1 MTNPIS
7 QAQRDAIEQKMLALN
22 ALTRSIST
30 MFPGYFGGD
39 TKHPNLYADYGYPL
53 SLTFENYHQAWERNG
68 LAKAGI
74 ERPIETCWQE
84 FPRLV
89 EFEGTHDKTPLE
101 KEIAKAFENLQ
112 FWSNLSE
119 ADKYSRV
126 GEYSGVIF
134 RFRDNKKFD
143 EPVDTVGGGLE
154 GIAEIIPAWQ
164 GQLTADEF
172 FQDVNQENYGQ
183 VSMYTFNESAVKTSN
198 GKTQVRQMRVH
209 PDRVHIWSRNSTIWG
224 VPALKAGW
232 NDLLTCQKLIGAGGE
247 GFWKN
252 AKAAPVI
259 EVEKDANLNQ
269 LATMLGST
277 IANLPDKLDEIIA
290 DYQKGFDK
298 MLMLQGM
305 KASPQSIT
313 MPDPKEFMNNAL
325 MSYAASLSIP
335 LKILVGS
342 QTGERASTEDAK
354 EWNKTCNSRRTNFI
368 RPNIMRIVERLIKYK
383 ILPEKDWF
391 LLWGDLTEA
400 TTAEKVGIAKSMADI
415 QKVYEGSGQQVFTPD
430 EVREVAG
437 WTEPIAEPELP
448 ARATESTTSNT
459 TD

>member
-1 MTNPIS
+1 MY
-7 QAQRDAIEQKMLALN
+7 
-22 ALTRSIST
+22 
-30 MFPGYFGGD
+30 PGYFGGD
-39 TKHPNLYADYGYPL
+39 TKHPNFYRDYGYPE
-53 SLTFENYHQAWERNG
+53 SLVFANYHQAWERNG

-84 FPRLV
+84 FPKLV
-89 EFEGTHDKTPLE
+89 EYEDTHDKTPLE
-101 KEIAKAFENLQ
+101 KEIAKAFEKLQ
-112 FWSNLSE
+112 FWSNISE

-134 RFRDNKKFD
+134 RFRDNQAFD
-143 EPVDTVGGGLE
+143 QPVTTVVGNLDGL
-154 GIAEIIPAWQ
+154 AEIIPAWQ

-172 FQDVNQENYGQ
+172 YQDDTQENYGQ
-183 VSMYTFNESAVKTSN
+183 VKMYTFNESAVKTAN
-198 GKTQVRQMRVH
+198 GQTQVRNMRVH

-224 VPALKAGW
+224 TPALKGGW
-232 NDLLTCQKLIGAGGE
+232 NDLLTCQKIIGAGGE

-252 AKAAPVI
+252 AKAAPVL

-269 LATMLGST
+269 LAQMLST
-277 IANLPDKLDEIIA
+277 TLQGLPDKLDEIIS

-298 MLMLQGM
+298 MFMIQGM
-305 KASPQSIT
+305 KANAQSIT
-313 MPDPKEFMNNAL
+313 MPDPKEFFNNAL

-342 QTGERASTEDAK
+342 QSGERASTEDAK

-368 RPNIMRIVERLIKYK
+368 RPNIMRIIERLVKYK
-383 ILPEKDWF
+383 ILPEKDWY

-400 TTAEKVGIAKSMADI
+400 TTAEKIDQAKKMADI

-430 EVREVAG
+430 EVRETAG
-437 WTEPIAEPELP
+437 WTEPIDEPALP
-448 ARATESTTSNT
+448 KRAKESKTSNI

>member
-1 MTNPIS
+1 MTEAIS
-7 QAQRDAIEQKMLALN
+7 QAQRNAIEQKMMALN

-39 TKHPNLYADYGYPL
+39 TKHPNFYADYGYPTAL
-53 SLTFENYHQAWERNG
+53 SFDNYHQAWERNG

-89 EFEGTHDKTPLE
+89 ELEDTHDKTPLE
-101 KEIAKAFENLQ
+101 IEIAKAFEGLQ

-134 RFRDNKKFD
+134 RFRDGKSFD
-143 EPVDTVGGGLE
+143 QPVETVSGGIEGL
-154 GIAEIIPAWQ
+154 AEIIPAWQ
-164 GQLTADEF
+164 GQLTADAF
-172 FQDVNQENYGQ
+172 YQDQSKENYGQ
-183 VSMYTFNESAVKTSN
+183 VSMYTFNESAVKTAN
-198 GKTQVRQMRVH
+198 GKTQVRQMQVH

-224 VPALKAGW
+224 VPALKGGW
-232 NDLLTCQKLIGAGGE
+232 NDLLTCQKIIGAGGE
-247 GFWKN
+247 GFWKI
-252 AKAAPVI
+252 AKAAPMLEI
-259 EVEKDANLNQ
+259 EKEANLNQ
-269 LATMLGST
+269 LATMLGT
-277 IANLPDKLDEIIA
+277 TLANLPDKLDEIIG

-305 KASPQSIT
+305 KASQQTIT

-354 EWNKTCNSRRTNFI
+354 EWNKTCNSRRTNYI
-368 RPNIMRIVERLIKYK
+368 RPNIMRIVARLVKYK
-383 ILPEKDWF
+383 ILPEKDWY
-391 LLWGDLTEA
+391 LLWGDLTES
-400 TTAEKVGIAKSMADI
+400 TTAEKIGLAKTMADI

-430 EVREVAG
+430 EVRETAG
-437 WTEPIAEPELP
+437 WAQAIAEPIIP
-448 ARATESTTSNT
+448 KRVTQTSNSS
-459 TD
+459 D

>member
-22 ALTRSIST
+22 ALTRSLST
-30 MFPGYFGGD
+30 MFPCYFGGD
-39 TKHPNLYADYGYPL
+39 TKHPNFYADYGYPL

-89 EFEGTHDKTPLE
+89 EFEDTHDKTQLE
-101 KEIAKAFENLQ
+101 KEIAKAFEKLQ

-134 RFRDNKKFD
+134 RFRDNQAFD
-143 EPVDTVGGGLE
+143 QPVTAVSGGLE

-224 VPALKAGW
+224 VPSLKAGW

-252 AKAAPVI
+252 AKAAPVL

-368 RPNIMRIVERLIKYK
+368 RPNIMRIIERLVKYK

>member
-22 ALTRSIST
+22 ALTRSLST

-39 TKHPNLYADYGYPL
+39 TKHPNFYADYGYPL

-89 EFEGTHDKTPLE
+89 EFEDTHDKTTLE
-101 KEIAKAFENLQ
+101 KEIAKAFEKLQ

-172 FQDVNQENYGQ
+172 FQDPNQENYGQ

-198 GKTQVRQMRVH
+198 GKTQVRNMRVH

-252 AKAAPVI
+252 AKAAPVL

-277 IANLPDKLDEIIA
+277 LANLPDKLDEIIA

-368 RPNIMRIVERLIKYK
+368 RPNIMRIIERLVKYK

-437 WTEPIAEPELP
+437 WTQPIAEPTIP
-448 ARATESTTSNT
+448 ARAQTASNSS
-459 TD
+459 D